1 MKKNPV
7 WYFVAQSNSHGEVF
21 SVFVYGYLSKNTEG
35 RLSPLLFPIN
45 VIQTAD
51 CASPGSEMILT

>member
-35 RLSPLLFPIN
+35 RLSPLLFLPLSLFFFFS
-45 VIQTAD
+45 VRVS
-51 CASPGSEMILT
+51 CL